1 MQFCYKPNN
10 NQENANNLKEDDNY
24 AFAMQHETYQ
34 RPCISGSQFLE
45 AMKYMVFQKV
55 TFDTYKAFAPYNVY
69 LNDDSIVEAIGMSF
83 IIIEILVKDKTKR
96 FLFNDALF
104 ISKLQENLL
113 SVSKILP
120 NRLIVKFNLNECIL
134 KLQMEI

>member
-1 MQFCYKPNN
+1 
-10 NQENANNLKEDDNY
+10 
-24 AFAMQHETYQ
+24 
-34 RPCISGSQFLE
+34 
-45 AMKYMVFQKV
+45 MKYMVFQKV

>member
-1 MQFCYKPNN
+1 MHFCYKPNNN
-10 NQENANNLKEDDNY
+10 NQENANNLEEDDNY
-24 AFAMQHETYQ
+24 AFAMQHETYR
-34 RPCISGSQFLE
+34 RPCISGAQILE

-69 LNDDSIVEAIGMSF
+69 WNDDSIVEAIGMSF
-83 IIIEILVKDKTKR
+83 IMNEILVKDKTKR
-96 FLFNDALF
+96 FLIDDALC

-120 NRLIVKFNLNECIL
+120 NRLIVKVN
-134 KLQMEI
+134 